1 MAYLGFE
8 NLALVAPTRQRSLVP
23 GSQAVVGHWH
33 PKIRAWS
40 IDRIPEKSN
49 LGIYCNLEYRNLVEI
64 KY

>member
-8 NLALVAPTRQRSLVP
+8 NLASVAPTRQRSLVP

-40 IDRIPEKSN
+40 TDRIPEK
-49 LGIYCNLEYRNLVEI
+49 VI
-64 KY
+64 KAYIAT